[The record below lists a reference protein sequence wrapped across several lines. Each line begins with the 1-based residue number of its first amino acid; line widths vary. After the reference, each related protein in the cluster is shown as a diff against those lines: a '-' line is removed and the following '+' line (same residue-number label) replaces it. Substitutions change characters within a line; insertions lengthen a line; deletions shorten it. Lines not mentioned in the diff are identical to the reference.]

1 MEKIDMNNIDD
12 YKIYFDDSNNFTE
25 EFTGKTL
32 KEQIDIFM
40 EIIEKDPMQQV
51 EGGGV
56 ANDYAVIYF
65 LSLDYQE
72 TVDLIKTCDVK
83 QLLFLNEYLYYLV
96 QESPKQELIVAFE
109 DRQNE
114 ISDEDLDYYLEQISF
129 ANDFLNSRKGKRLI
143 KKKSKMKK

>member
-1 MEKIDMNNIDD
+1 MNKIDDF
-12 YKIYFDDSNNFTE
+12 KIYFDTSNNFTK

-40 EIIEKDPMQQV
+40 EIIEKDPCQQV
-51 EGGGV
+51 EGGI
-56 ANDYAVIYF
+56 ADDYAVIHF
-65 LSLDYQE
+65 LSIDYKE

-96 QESPKQELIVAFE
+96 QECPKQELIVAFE

-114 ISDEDLDYYLEQISF
+114 IFDEDLDYYLEQISF
-129 ANDFLNSRKGKRLI
+129 ANGFLNSRKGKRLI